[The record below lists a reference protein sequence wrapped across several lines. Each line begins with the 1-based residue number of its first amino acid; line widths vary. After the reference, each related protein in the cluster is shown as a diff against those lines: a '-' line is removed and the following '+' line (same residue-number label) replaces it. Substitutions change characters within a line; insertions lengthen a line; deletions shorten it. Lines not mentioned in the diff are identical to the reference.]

1 MENMMVTQMIGQFV
15 MMALTGIVGWL
26 GGKIKGAKVEREKS
40 QKEETEERD
49 RSRAVQRVLLYY
61 RIKDLFNNFVVDSQP
76 ITSAEKHEIEE
87 VYELYKELG
96 GNGEG
101 QRMYKELM
109 ELKTT

>member
-1 MENMMVTQMIGQFV
+1 MEDMMYTQMIGQFA

-26 GGKIKGAKVEREKS
+26 GGKIKGAKAEREKS

-49 RSRAVQRVLLYY
+49 RSRAVQRLLIYY
-61 RIKDLFNNFVVDSQP
+61 RIQDLFDEYVVKKEP
-76 ITSAEKHEIEE
+76 ITSAEKHEVE
-87 VYELYKELG
+87 ELYEYYASLG

-109 ELKTT
+109 GLKTT